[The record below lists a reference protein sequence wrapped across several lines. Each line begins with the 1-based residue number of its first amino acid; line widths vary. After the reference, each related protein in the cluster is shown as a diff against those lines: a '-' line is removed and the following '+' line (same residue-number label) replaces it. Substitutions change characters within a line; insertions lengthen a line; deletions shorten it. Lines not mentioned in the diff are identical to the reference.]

1 MRHGG
6 HDPRG
11 GGFEGDGLA
20 LEVNRMDPVLS
31 DQIVANCA
39 AGIVQ
44 VWSLT
49 QLYSVDF
56 SQSRTGVNKCVYY
69 KRTIKVCVSC
79 C

>member
-6 HDPRG
+6 HDAGG
-11 GGFEGDGLA
+11 GGFEGDGFA

-39 AGIVQ
+39 AGIGQ

-56 SQSRTGVNKCVYY
+56 
-69 KRTIKVCVSC
+69 
-79 C
+79 